1 MTVKSRS
8 TAANSPPRASRPGRV
23 TQTASTRSV
32 GPRHTATENA
42 LSAIGRRTAEP
53 PISWL
58 MNLTLSQPDLI
69 SLAAGFTDNDTLPV
83 EETRELLA
91 ELLRCPAAGRPAL
104 QYGSTPGLPELRRLT
119 AERLVRLD
127 GPAAPTQALARPET
141 ILITSGSQQLL
152 YLVVEALCDPGDL
165 VLVEDPTYFVFLGI
179 LQSLGVRARGVPLT
193 PDGLDLRALDRVLA
207 QLKAAAELPRLK
219 ALYLVSYFQNPTGTT
234 TSHDTKAEALEIL
247 QHYAPSAGH
256 PLFLIE
262 DAAYRELRFAG
273 DDVPSALA
281 TRRARHVIYAGTYSK
296 PFATGARI
304 GFGCLPPELRAVV
317 TRLKG
322 NHDFGSANLLQH
334 LLARALA
341 SGRYDEHLPVI
352 RQRYA
357 AKATTMVEALQR
369 HFPPAVRWR
378 APAGGLYVWAR
389 CPSAVRTG
397 RRTELFRAALARKVL
412 YVPGELCY
420 AEDLTRPT
428 PNCEMRLSFGGA
440 AMADIPEGIRR
451 LGEVLQQRG
460 VGKD

>member
-1 MTVKSRS
+1 
-8 TAANSPPRASRPGRV
+8 
-23 TQTASTRSV
+23 
-32 GPRHTATENA
+32 
-42 LSAIGRRTAEP
+42 
-53 PISWL
+53 
-58 MNLTLSQPDLI
+58 MNLSLSQPDLI
-69 SLAAGFTDNDTLPV
+69 SLAAGFTDNETLPV

-91 ELLRCPAAGRPAL
+91 EILRSPASARPAL

-119 AERLVRLD
+119 AERLVEFD
-127 GPAAPTQALARPET
+127 GPTARTHALARPEN

-152 YLVVEALCDPGDL
+152 YLVVETLCDPGDI

-179 LQSLGVRARGVPLT
+179 LQSHGVRARGVPLGA
-193 PDGLDLRALDRVLA
+193 DGLDRGALDRLLMR
-207 QLKAAAELPRLK
+207 LKRAGELPRVK

-234 TSHDTKAEALEIL
+234 TSGNAKAEALEIL
-247 QHYAPSAGH
+247 HHYASGAGH
-256 PLFLIE
+256 RVYLIE

-273 DDVPSALA
+273 EDVPSALA
-281 TRRARHVIYAGTYSK
+281 TRHGGQVIYAGTYSK

-341 SGRYDEHLPVI
+341 SGRYDQHLPVL

-357 AKATTMVEALQR
+357 AKAATMVESLR
-369 HFPPAVRWR
+369 CHFPPAVQWR

-389 CPSAVRTG
+389 CPSCVRTG
-397 RRTELFRAALARKVL
+397 RRTALFRAALARKVL

-440 AMADIPEGIRR
+440 AIDAIREGIRR
-451 LGEVLQQRG
+451 LGEVLQERRVGNDRRG
-460 VGKD
+460 AAVAPQTASF